1 VFDDVSDAELMSLLA
16 GGDDL
21 ALNALVSRWR
31 ERLAAF
37 LYRMT
42 HDRGTAL
49 DLTQE
54 TFVRLYRSRSRY
66 QPTAAFPSYLFTIAA
81 NLARDHARWRTRH
94 PTVPLEESTAALL
107 ADSSA
112 GPDATAA
119 HREEVAAVEVAIAK
133 LPPDLREAIV
143 LFVYEDLG
151 YSEIAAITKCSP
163 KAVETRIYRARQLLK
178 QSLTDRQDRA

>member
-21 ALNALVSRWR
+21 ALNTLVARWR

-42 HDRGTAL
+42 HDRCTAL

-81 NLARDHARWRTRH
+81 NLARDHARWRSRH
-94 PTVPLEESTAALL
+94 PSVPLEESTAALL
-107 ADSSA
+107 ADSAAS
-112 GPDATAA
+112 PDASAA
-119 HREEVAAVEVAIAK
+119 QREEVAAVEAAIAK
-133 LPPDLREAIV
+133 LPTDLREAIL

-151 YSEIAAITKCSP
+151 YSEIATITKCSP

-178 QSLTDRQDRA
+178 QSLGERG